1 MNTQLVKHKTLQ
13 LITLIVS
20 INFNIAVVFL
30 LIASVVSAAG
40 STAIF
45 DNNVDLYG
53 ALASNLRLMLVYL
66 TLSQFSVYCFCSV
79 SQNYRP
85 LMAVGLFWLTL
96 MGAID
101 FYGMV
106 NQIAIDVNYNWLF
119 LYLGV
124 SNLLYG
130 GLSIVQSRY
139 LREDSNGQR

>member
-1 MNTQLVKHKTLQ
+1 MNTPIFKQKTMQWL
-13 LITLIVS
+13 TLLMG

-30 LIASVVSAAG
+30 LIASVVSATG
-40 STAIF
+40 SSAIF
-45 DNNVDLYG
+45 DNNAELYG
-53 ALASNLRLMLVYL
+53 PLASNLRLMLVYL
-66 TLSQFSVYCFCSV
+66 TISQFSVYCFCSY

-85 LMAVGLFWLTL
+85 LMAVGVFWLTL

-106 NQIAIDVNYNWLF
+106 NQIVIDVNYDWLF

-130 GLSIVQSRY
+130 GLSAMQRHY
-139 LREDSNGQR
+139 LRQDTNRQR